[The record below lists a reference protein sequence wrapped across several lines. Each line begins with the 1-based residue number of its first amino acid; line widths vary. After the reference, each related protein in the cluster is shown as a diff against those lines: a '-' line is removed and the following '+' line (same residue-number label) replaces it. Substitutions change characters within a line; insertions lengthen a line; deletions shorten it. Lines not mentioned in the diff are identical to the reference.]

1 MLQSKTAAPLKT
13 CILKYSKVVFFRK
26 ASGTGTATRTLQL
39 RTIRWL
45 SKVFGKYKKLLPI
58 LRITSQVGAL
68 LENNHWLKL
77 QTQLVQ
83 YFRLLINLV
92 HQALL
97 SSNS

>member
-26 ASGTGTATRTLQL
+26 ASATGIATRTLQL

-45 SKVFGKYKKLLPI
+45 SKVLEKYKKLLPI
-58 LRITSQVGAL
+58 LRIMSQVGAL
-68 LENNHWLKL
+68 LGNNHWLKL

-92 HQALL
+92 HPALL